1 LSVQVAGVAGR
12 SGQVSCTDRQYLPS
26 PQPRSSDDFAV
37 TQQIPILSVSE
48 LSRLLKSHI
57 EDSFGLLAIRGE
69 VSNVSRSANGHIYLT
84 LKDQTAQLRAVLW
97 RDTARALKFQ
107 LKDGLEVIAVGGLD
121 LYAARGT
128 YQLVVDELVPQG
140 IGALE
145 LAFRQM
151 REKLAAEGLFDA
163 DRKRPLPRIPRRI
176 ALVTSPQGAAVRD
189 MLQVI
194 LRRWPAAN
202 IVIVP
207 VPVQGDGAAERIA
220 RGIKLLSLL
229 PDVDVAIVGRGGGSL
244 EDLWPFNEEAV
255 ARAIADSPIPIISAV
270 GHEIDVSISD
280 LVADHRALTPS
291 EAGETVVPDACELL
305 AGIFQLQER
314 LHRAIAGRLTAAS
327 DRLHQLRD
335 RPALSDPSRGINQL
349 RSRLD
354 EVWER
359 LILAQRNQQARGQ
372 AELSRLAGTL
382 DALSPLK
389 VLSRG
394 YSITLDPQTGAVIR
408 SAEQV
413 RVGDAVETRLE
424 TGRLIGRVESVQI
437 D

>member
-1 LSVQVAGVAGR
+1 M
-12 SGQVSCTDRQYLPS
+12 
-26 PQPRSSDDFAV
+26 

-69 VSNVSRSANGHIYLT
+69 VSNVSRSANGHVYLT
-84 LKDQTAQLRAVLW
+84 LKDQSSQLRAVLW
-97 RDTARALKFQ
+97 RDSARALKFQ

-128 YQLVVDELVPQG
+128 YQLVIDELVPQG

-163 DRKRPLPRIPRRI
+163 ERKRPLPRIPRRI

-194 LRRWPAAN
+194 LRRWPAAD

-220 RGIKLLSLL
+220 RGIKLLPLL

-244 EDLWPFNEEAV
+244 EDLWPFNEEVV

-291 EAGETVVPDACELL
+291 EAGETVVPDAAELQ
-305 AGIFQLQER
+305 AGISQLQER
-314 LHRAIAGRLTAAS
+314 LQRAISSRLAAATE
-327 DRLHQLRD
+327 RLHQLRD
-335 RPALSDPSRGINQL
+335 RPALADPTRGIDQL

-359 LILAQRNQQARGQ
+359 LILAQRNRQARGQ

-394 YSITLDPQTGAVIR
+394 YSITLDPRTGAVIR
-408 SAEQV
+408 TAHQV
-413 RVGDAVETRLE
+413 QSGDSIETRLE
-424 TGRLIGRVESVQI
+424 SGRLISRVESVQL

>member
-1 LSVQVAGVAGR
+1 M
-12 SGQVSCTDRQYLPS
+12 
-26 PQPRSSDDFAV
+26 

-48 LSRLLKSHI
+48 LSGLLKSHI

-69 VSNVSRSANGHIYLT
+69 VSNVSRSANGHVFLT

-121 LYAARGT
+121 LYPARGT

-194 LRRWPAAN
+194 LRRWPAAD

-220 RGIKLLSLL
+220 RGIKLLPLL

-244 EDLWPFNEEAV
+244 EDLWPFNEEVV

-291 EAGETVVPDACELL
+291 EAGETVVPDAAELQ
-305 AGIFQLQER
+305 AGIAQLLER
-314 LHRAIAGRLTAAS
+314 LQRSITSRLSAS
-327 DRLHQLRD
+327 ADRLHQLRD
-335 RPALSDPSRGINQL
+335 RPALSDPSRGIGQL

-354 EVWER
+354 EAWER
-359 LILAQRNQQARGQ
+359 LALAQRNGLARGQ
-372 AELSRLAGTL
+372 ADLSRLTGTL

-394 YSITLDPQTGAVIR
+394 YSITLASTNGTVIR
-408 SAEQV
+408 SADQTQV
-413 RVGDAVETRLE
+413 GELIETRLE
-424 TGRLIGRVESVQI
+424 SGSLISRVEAIELSGI
-437 D
+437 LPG

>member
-1 LSVQVAGVAGR
+1 L
-12 SGQVSCTDRQYLPS
+12 
-26 PQPRSSDDFAV
+26 

-48 LSRLLKSHI
+48 LSGLLKSHI

-69 VSNVSRSANGHIYLT
+69 VSNVSRSANGHVFLS

-121 LYAARGT
+121 LYPARGT

-194 LRRWPAAN
+194 LRRWPAAD

-220 RGIKLLSLL
+220 RGIKLLPLL
-229 PDVDVAIVGRGGGSL
+229 PEVDVAIVGRGGGSL
-244 EDLWPFNEEAV
+244 EDLWPFNEEVV

-291 EAGETVVPDACELL
+291 EAGETVVPDAAELQ
-305 AGIFQLQER
+305 AGIAQLLER
-314 LHRAIAGRLTAAS
+314 LQRAITSRLSTAT

-335 RPALSDPSRGINQL
+335 RPALSDPTRGIDQL

-354 EVWER
+354 EAWER
-359 LILAQRNQQARGQ
+359 LALAQRNGLARGQ
-372 AELSRLAGTL
+372 ADLSRLTGTL

-394 YSITLDPQTGAVIR
+394 YSITLASTNGTVIR
-408 SAEQV
+408 SADQTQV
-413 RVGDAVETRLE
+413 GELIETRLE
-424 TGRLIGRVESVQI
+424 SGRLISRVETIELSGI
-437 D
+437 LPG

>member
-1 LSVQVAGVAGR
+1 M
-12 SGQVSCTDRQYLPS
+12 
-26 PQPRSSDDFAV
+26 

-48 LSRLLKSHI
+48 LSGLLKSHI

-69 VSNVSRSANGHIYLT
+69 VSNVSRSANGHVFLT

-121 LYAARGT
+121 LYPARGT

-163 DRKRPLPRIPRRI
+163 ERKRPLPRIPRRI

-194 LRRWPAAN
+194 LRRWPAAD

-220 RGIKLLSLL
+220 RGIRLLPLL

-244 EDLWPFNEEAV
+244 EDLWPFNEEVV

-291 EAGETVVPDACELL
+291 EAGETIVPDAAELQ
-305 AGIFQLQER
+305 AGIAQLLER
-314 LHRAIAGRLTAAS
+314 LQRSITSRLSSAT

-335 RPALSDPSRGINQL
+335 RPALSDPTRGIDQL

-354 EVWER
+354 EAWER
-359 LILAQRNQQARGQ
+359 LALAQRNRLARGQ
-372 AELSRLAGTL
+372 ADLSRLTGTL

-394 YSITLDPQTGAVIR
+394 YSITLDPRTGTVIQ
-408 SAEQV
+408 SADQV
-413 RVGDAVETRLE
+413 SAGDQIETRLE
-424 TGRLIGRVESVQI
+424 SGRVISRVESLNL